1 MGYAD
6 FSLSAVEAPVC
17 RYLDLDDRAS
27 HDVEPLLCDEERAR
41 AAQFRFAP
49 DRRRFVAAHAAL
61 RRALAEQIGQR
72 PEALRFT
79 RSAFG
84 KPSLA
89 DGPRLH
95 FSLSHSQA
103 LGLVAIGRRG
113 PLGVDVEVLRPVPD
127 ALELAGRHFTPA
139 EQAALAALPA
149 AEREHAFLVCWT
161 RKEACLKAIGLG
173 LIVPP
178 DRFEVGIDADC
189 RSVEVPVAG
198 RLLWLVLQPA
208 PLRIDSVGSIAEWR
222 QTRVRA
228 SQPPAS
234 AVAAFMFERAAQLVP
249 RTEMSQ

>member
-17 RYLDLDDRAS
+17 RYLELDDRAS
-27 HDVEPLLCDEERAR
+27 GDAELVLCDEERAR
-41 AAQFRFAP
+41 AAQFRFPA
-49 DRRRFVAAHAAL
+49 DRRRFVTAHAAL

-72 PEALRFT
+72 PEALCFT

-89 DGPRLH
+89 NGPRVH
-95 FSLSHSQA
+95 FSLSHSHA
-103 LGLVAIGRRG
+103 LGLIAIGRRG
-113 PLGVDVEVLRPVPD
+113 PLGADVEVLRPVPD
-127 ALELAGRHFTPA
+127 ALELAERHFTPA
-139 EQAALAALPA
+139 EHAALAALPP

-178 DRFEVGIDADC
+178 DRFEVGIEADC

-198 RLLWLVLQPA
+198 RILWLVLQPA

-228 SQPPAS
+228 SQPAAS
-234 AVAAFMFERAAQLVP
+234 AVDAFMHLRGAHVAQ
-249 RTEMSQ
+249 RTELTQ